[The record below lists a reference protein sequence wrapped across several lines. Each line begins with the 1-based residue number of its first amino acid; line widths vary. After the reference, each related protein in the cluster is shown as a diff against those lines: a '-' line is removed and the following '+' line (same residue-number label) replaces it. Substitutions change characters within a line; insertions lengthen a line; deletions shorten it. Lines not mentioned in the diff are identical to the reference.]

1 MCFLAITACSSIN
14 SAKVGTLE
22 IENGISY
29 RGKIVSIEK
38 KQLTADFSK
47 RISGSL
53 LGHFIATGLGANKG
67 LKWASAIVESAIVDK
82 EYGEYGEYIDLI
94 EVQSAQGQ
102 RYTTYVP
109 VNYFS
114 INAQVDFIAEK
125 SMINSSKSKN
135 LLPES

>member
-53 LGHFIATGLGANKG
+53 LGSLLGHFIATGLGANKG
-67 LKWASAIVESAIVDK
+67 LKWAR
-82 EYGEYGEYIDLI
+82 
-94 EVQSAQGQ
+94 Q
-102 RYTTYVP
+102 
-109 VNYFS
+109 
-114 INAQVDFIAEK
+114 
-125 SMINSSKSKN
+125 
-135 LLPES
+135 